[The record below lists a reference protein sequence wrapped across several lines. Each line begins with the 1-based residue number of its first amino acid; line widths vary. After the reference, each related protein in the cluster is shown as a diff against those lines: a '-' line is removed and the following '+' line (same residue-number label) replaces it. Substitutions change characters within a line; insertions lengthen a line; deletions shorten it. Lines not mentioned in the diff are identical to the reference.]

1 MSLSARAGAIARL
14 LAIGTLAALSLPGV
28 RAARAEAD
36 LVPPVSQLFAWN
48 SPRRA
53 PAVTAGPL
61 SCAERSEGRQQLA
74 EARRR
79 AALARMAELMKAG
92 QGGGEVLNG
101 RGYGYPVHRD
111 AFHDLRQ
118 VELEAARQ
126 RSARAAGQH

>member
-36 LVPPVSQLFAWN
+36 LVPPVSELFAWD

-53 PAVTAGPL
+53 PPAAGPV
-61 SCAERSEGRQQLA
+61 SCAERSDATRQVA
-74 EARRR
+74 EARRE

-92 QGGGEVLNG
+92 PGGGEVLNG
-101 RGYGYPVHRD
+101 RGYGYPTSRD
-111 AFHDLRQ
+111 PLHELRR

-126 RSARAAGQH
+126 RSARAAGER